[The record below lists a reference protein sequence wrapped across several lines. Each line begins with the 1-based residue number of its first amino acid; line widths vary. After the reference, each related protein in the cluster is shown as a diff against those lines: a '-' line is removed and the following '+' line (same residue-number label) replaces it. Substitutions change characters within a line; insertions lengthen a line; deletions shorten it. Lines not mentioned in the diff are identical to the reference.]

1 MKVVRA
7 KLKTVPTCRPHQSL
21 RTLTLLVLG
30 SVSMNSNDSGMRA
43 EKGFEAEFSPPV
55 STAQEPVQV
64 TPRYEVPMLMQIES
78 KRGKHARDMPV
89 SDERMFV
96 VGGSQAS
103 NKGGITY
110 VTKVY
115 LRHPDA
121 HIGCYNLPYSIRE
134 QLKGR
139 RKIDENTNLDGASL
153 IGFSIVHPE
162 RKDAK
167 VTDGNGCLL
176 EEVIKVYDCEGKL
189 AAESLIIAESSTGK
203 RKRGE

>member
-1 MKVVRA
+1 MSSNTRA
-7 KLKTVPTCRPHQSL
+7 SQPVCTSVLLPLITCLHM
-21 RTLTLLVLG
+21 TF
-30 SVSMNSNDSGMRA
+30 A
-43 EKGFEAEFSPPV
+43 
-55 STAQEPVQV
+55 
-64 TPRYEVPMLMQIES
+64 
-78 KRGKHARDMPV
+78 
-89 SDERMFV
+89 
-96 VGGSQAS
+96 
-103 NKGGITY
+103 
-110 VTKVY
+110 
-115 LRHPDA
+115 A